1 MPVTTGS
8 KPLQKFRFRV
18 TLGNGASAG
27 FQKVSGLS
35 REIEVVEYNESNST
49 TTQKL
54 KGRVKNPEVTL
65 ERGAYPD
72 TSMEALFNQAL
83 SGGDVGTALIELLDD
98 KGETARR
105 WQLNDV
111 WCSKW
116 ELGDLDAS
124 SSDIAIEKVT
134 LQYNMLP

>member
-1 MPVTTGS
+1 MPVTTVS
-8 KPLQKFRFRV
+8 KPLQKFRYRV
-18 TLGNGASAG
+18 TLGNGACAG

-35 REIEVVEYNESNST
+35 REIEVVEYNESNSNT
-49 TTQKL
+49 TMKL

-65 ERGAYPD
+65 ERGAYAD
-72 TSMEALFNQAL
+72 SSMENLFKSAM
-83 SGGDVGTALIELLDD
+83 SGDNIGTVLIELMDEF
-98 KGETARR
+98 GNTARK
-105 WQLNDV
+105 WQLSEV

-134 LQYNMLP
+134 LQYTIL

>member
-1 MPVTTGS
+1 MPTTS
-8 KPLQKFRFRV
+8 TMKPLQKFRFRV
-18 TLGNGASAG
+18 TLGSGASAG

-35 REIEVVEYNESNST
+35 REIEVVEYNESNSNV
-49 TTQKL
+49 TQKL
-54 KGRVKNPEVTL
+54 KGRVKNPEVVLEKGACADSTL
-65 ERGAYPD
+65 ENLF
-72 TSMEALFNQAL
+72 TSAL
-83 SGGDVGTALIELLDD
+83 SGGSIGTALIELLDD
-98 KGETARR
+98 TGTTARA

-134 LQYNMLP
+134 LQYSAI